1 MWTNNIRKKT
11 RVYRPDFCDWLKMPM
26 CDTHGSLTTDH
37 PVTHEDYV
45 NYFLETIEEILIQNA
60 YKINNLNKFRE
71 DIARYIYTLSDNC

>member
-11 RVYRPDFCDWLKMPM
+11 RGYRPNFYNWLKMPM
-26 CDTHGSLTTDH
+26 CDTEGVLTIYQ

-45 NYFLETIEEILIQNA
+45 NYFLEKIEKILIQNA
-60 YKINNLNKFRE
+60 YKINDLNKFRE